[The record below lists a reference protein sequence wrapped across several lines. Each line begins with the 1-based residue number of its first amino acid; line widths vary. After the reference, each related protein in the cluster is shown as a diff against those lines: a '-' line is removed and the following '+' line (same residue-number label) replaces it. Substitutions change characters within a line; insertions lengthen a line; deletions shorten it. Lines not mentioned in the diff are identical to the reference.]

1 MRRVTALLAALA
13 IGGYA
18 APAPAQDA
26 ATDIQF
32 LALDRNLD
40 GGIDRDEAAHFRK
53 RMFQTLNADK
63 DGAITARE
71 WLDATESGA
80 GPSQTAP
87 ETPRPFLEADADGDG
102 RVTEQELLAV
112 GNARF
117 DDLDADGDGRID
129 KAEFQ
134 RDRL

>member
-1 MRRVTALLAALA
+1 MRRIAALLAAFA
-13 IGGYA
+13 IGGSA
-18 APAPAQDA
+18 APGTAQDA

-40 GGIDRDEAAHFRK
+40 GAIDRDEAAHFRM
-53 RMFQTLNADK
+53 RTFQTLDTGK
-63 DGAITARE
+63 DGAITAQE
-71 WLDATESGA
+71 WLHATASGT
-80 GPSQTAP
+80 GTSQTEP

-112 GNARF
+112 GDARF
-117 DDLDADGDGRID
+117 DDLDADGNGRID
-129 KAEFQ
+129 RAEFQ

>member
-1 MRRVTALLAALA
+1 MRRVAAFLAVLM
-13 IGGYA
+13 IGGYSA
-18 APAPAQDA
+18 AAPAQDA

-40 GGIDRDEAAHFRK
+40 GSIDRDEAAHFRK
-53 RMFQTLNADK
+53 RMFQTLDIGK
-63 DGAITARE
+63 DGTITAKE
-71 WLDATESGA
+71 WLHAAASGA
-80 GPSQTAP
+80 GTSQTVP

-102 RVTEQELLAV
+102 RVTEQELLAI

-117 DDLDADGDGRID
+117 DELDADGNGRID

>member
-1 MRRVTALLAALA
+1 MRRSAALLAVLM

-18 APAPAQDA
+18 APASAQDA

-40 GGIDRDEAAHFRK
+40 GGVDRDEAAHFRK
-53 RMFQTLNADK
+53 RMFQTLDTDK
-63 DGAITARE
+63 DGAITAQE
-71 WLDATESGA
+71 WLDATASGA
-80 GPSQTAP
+80 GTSQTAP

-112 GNARF
+112 GGTRF
-117 DDLDADGDGRID
+117 DDLDADGNGRID